1 MWADQLTG
9 KEQVIGMVESIWHEA
24 VRLRLSSAV
33 TMGEDL
39 IRFTRMRSLAVRPSF
54 NPETELRTYAAQR
67 MRNDDELQRE
77 IADIEGLFERL
88 VRVVL
93 APEAQEA

>member
-1 MWADQLTG
+1 
-9 KEQVIGMVESIWHEA
+9 
-24 VRLRLSSAV
+24 
-33 TMGEDL
+33 
-39 IRFTRMRSLAVRPSF
+39 
-54 NPETELRTYAAQR
+54 